1 MVGVPAPW
9 GRCSAVMGAPFRLA
23 DVLTVSAVAAVPG
36 VQPSTMEALRLW
48 QRLVCT
54 EVLHR
59 DHSLS
64 VRPS

>member
-9 GRCSAVMGAPFRLA
+9 GRCSAVMGAPFRL

-36 VQPSTMEALRLW
+36 VQPSAMEALRLW
-48 QRLVCT
+48 QRLVCA

-59 DHSLS
+59 DHSFS
-64 VRPS
+64 VQPS